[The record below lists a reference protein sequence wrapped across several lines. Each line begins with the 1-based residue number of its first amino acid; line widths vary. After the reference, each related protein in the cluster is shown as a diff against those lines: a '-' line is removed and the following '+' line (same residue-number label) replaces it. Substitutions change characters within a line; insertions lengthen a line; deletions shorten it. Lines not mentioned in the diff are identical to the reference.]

1 MAELATSPF
10 LANDVEV
17 HPTRNIIVRKGVETK
32 LEPRVMDVLRYFAA
46 HAGEVQTRNDLIDAL
61 WGVEFGGDESLTR
74 AVSRLRQA
82 LKQIGAD
89 PGMVE
94 TVPKRGYLFSAAISE
109 LPAPASPPT
118 PETLEAQRSS
128 PAEAAPEATA
138 AEPAPPRA
146 AEAASSASDS
156 APGNVIAQFFSNAQS
171 LRRRRVVRAAL
182 IYAAFSVAIFSLL
195 EAASGPFGIDE
206 GAQRIILI
214 AVLSMFPM
222 FLLGSWFIDMAPHL
236 RGEGAARE
244 DTPAQRRMDVAIIA
258 AVAVGVALAVVRL
271 ATLSA
276 GEGGDDVA
284 AGLAAQDA
292 ISFRDIPS
300 NSVAVLPFDC
310 APDETSAE
318 FCRSIAFE
326 TVNLLWSVN
335 GLRVNSSTGSLR
347 EEFLNRDTREIA
359 SILGVAHLVTGSV
372 RRSGDQARI
381 VATLVDARSDRIVA
395 STAVSASLRNE
406 LDAQEALANA
416 VLEGLGFE
424 RRVGAPERVEALS
437 EVEIAGRPALDLFI
451 DARAQLAQRD
461 ALSVAQALRT
471 LNALVERFPDLADI
485 RASLA
490 LAHLLDADSQ
500 YGETPVA
507 QAAELARPHIDRALE
522 LAPDLPEAAAADGL
536 AALLERRWDT
546 AQARLAVAT
555 ELLPGRG
562 EYWSWL
568 ALARDGA
575 GDVIGARRAL
585 TRAIE
590 LDPLSPVVMSAYVE
604 AFAEADPDAARAAAQ
619 RYARARPDDPV
630 NIRARAS
637 LALGEGDLVAA
648 HDALSALS
656 AQSAELAE
664 LEAERLGWIYWRL
677 GMTASAGEAWSGFAD
692 LQQIQALADYRLG
705 RCDDAFDW
713 ADSQIFLRSG
723 ARIRILAAS
732 FAACAEDWEGVRRV
746 LGPIADD
753 ISAAPEYLLRLH
765 PEAPGLPAALLAVAA
780 RETGQSATAELQAL
794 NGLLDHLLALRGEG
808 LVSER
813 DVALAAAHYA
823 AGSGEGEGAAIAFAR
838 AFDEGRREPPEIE
851 PALAPWRDIEAAQAL
866 IENFNALIAEQRL
879 RVTGASPD
887 EQARP
892 VDD

>member
-1 MAELATSPF
+1 MTELPTSPF

-17 HPTRNIIVRKGVETK
+17 HPTRNVIVRAGVETK
-32 LEPRVMDVLRYFAA
+32 LEPRVMDVLRYLSL

-89 PGMVE
+89 PAMVE
-94 TVPKRGYLFSAAISE
+94 TVPKRGYLFSATISD
-109 LPAPASPPT
+109 LPAGAASAGDPAPTSTPAS
-118 PETLEAQRSS
+118 AQLV
-128 PAEAAPEATA
+128 
-138 AEPAPPRA
+138 
-146 AEAASSASDS
+146 ASSEPTTGAQADS
-156 APGNVIAQFFSNAQS
+156 GEARTPGNFIAQFFSNAQS

-195 EAASGPFGIDE
+195 EAASGPFGINE
-206 GAQRIILI
+206 GAQRLILI
-214 AVLSMFPM
+214 AVLSMFPL
-222 FLLGSWFIDMAPHL
+222 FLLGSWYLDMAPHL
-236 RGEGAARE
+236 RGEGAARA

-258 AVAVGVALAVVRL
+258 AVAVGVALAVLRL
-271 ATLSA
+271 ATLS
-276 GEGGDDVA
+276 GDVGGDGGA
-284 AGLAAQDA
+284 AGVAETD
-292 ISFRDIPS
+292 IVSFRDIPS

-310 APDETSAE
+310 APDEASAD

-335 GLRVNSSTGSLR
+335 GLRVNSSTSSLR
-347 EEFLNRDTREIA
+347 EEFLNRDSREIA

-395 STAVSASLRNE
+395 STAVSASSRNE
-406 LDAQEALANA
+406 LEAQEALANA
-416 VLEGLGFE
+416 VLEGLGFD

-461 ALSVAQALRT
+461 ADAIAQALRT
-471 LNALVERFPDLADI
+471 LSALVERFPDLADI

-490 LAHLLDADSQ
+490 LAHLLGADSQ
-500 YGETPVA
+500 YGATPVA
-507 QAAELARPHIDRALE
+507 QAAELARPHVERALE

-536 AALLERRWDT
+536 AALLERRWDAAET
-546 AQARLAVAT
+546 RLARAT

-562 EYWSWL
+562 EYWTWL

-575 GDVIGARRAL
+575 GDIIGARRAL
-585 TRAIE
+585 ARAIE

-604 AFAEADPDAARAAAQ
+604 AFAAADPDAAREAAQ
-619 RYARARPDDPV
+619 RYQRARPDDPI

-637 LALGEGDLVAA
+637 LALAAGDLVEAHAA
-648 HDALSALS
+648 LASLDE
-656 AQSAELAE
+656 QSTELAE

-677 GMTASAGEAWSGFAD
+677 GMTASAGEAWSGLAD
-692 LQQIQALADYRLG
+692 VQQIQAMADYRLG
-705 RCDDAFDW
+705 RCADAFEW
-713 ADSQIFLRSG
+713 ADGQIFMRSG
-723 ARIRILAAS
+723 ARIRILASS

-746 LGPIADD
+746 LAPISDD
-753 ISAAPEYLLRLH
+753 ITASPQDLLRLH

-780 RETGQSATAELQAL
+780 RETGQASTAELQVL
-794 NGLLDHLLALRGEG
+794 NGLLDHLLELRGEG

-851 PALAPWRDIEAAQAL
+851 PALTPWRDLEAAQAL
-866 IENFNALIAEQRL
+866 TENFNALIAEQRV
-879 RVTGASPD
+879 RVVAAAQGD
-887 EQARP
+887 
-892 VDD
+892 